1 MSVLRLIMYTF
12 IYKEGE
18 IMIKLSSILFTS
30 LLVLLFIIAIISSFF
45 PSILIF
51 ANILAAIAIGLL
63 LSGIWLIIS
72 LIMDRFKDIK
82 TEGDDY
88 KKY

>member
-1 MSVLRLIMYTF
+1 
-12 IYKEGE
+12 
-18 IMIKLSSILFTS
+18 MIKLSSVLFTS
-30 LLVLLFIIAIISSFF
+30 LLVLLFIVAIMSTFF

-51 ANILAAIAIGLL
+51 ANILTAIAIGLL

-82 TEGDDY
+82 NEGDDY